1 MSRSRRVQLRAIQ
14 GILYIHTDAAFSSS
28 SGQLARCTETGDEVL
43 PRVATSGTHSLTHP
57 VVRKS
62 TKRLK
67 RCLAGPR
74 GAADV
79 LAEHA
84 GVEDQNEDTVGV

>member
-1 MSRSRRVQLRAIQ
+1 MKSYHEWLRA
-14 GILYIHTDAAFSSS
+14 
-28 SGQLARCTETGDEVL
+28 VL
-43 PRVATSGTHSLTHP
+43 THSLTHP
-57 VVRKS
+57 MVSKS